1 MIVADSNLI
10 AYLLIPG
17 DKSAL
22 ADEVLLKDADWAV
35 PLICRSEVRNI
46 LALYMRHEGMSLS
59 QARRTMEKAEAIWRN
74 REFAVP
80 SDDVLGLAFR
90 HTITAYDGEFFVLA
104 QQLAVPFVTFDKLVR
119 KAFPNVAISAEDFL
133 AEKY

>member
-35 PLICRSEVRNI
+35 PLICRSEIRNI
-46 LALYMRHEGMSLS
+46 LTLYMRHEGMSLT
-59 QARRTMEKAEAIWRN
+59 QARRTMEKAEVLWSS

-80 SDDVLGLAFR
+80 SDDVLELTF
-90 HTITAYDGEFFVLA
+90 HHNITAYDGEFVVLA
-104 QQLAVPFVTFDKLVR
+104 KQLGVPFVTFDKPVR
-119 KAFPNVAISAEDFL
+119 KAFPTLAITAEEFL
-133 AEKY
+133 NP

>member
-22 ADEVLLKDADWAV
+22 ADEVLLKDSEWAV
-35 PLICRSEVRNI
+35 PLICRSEVKNV

-59 QARRTMEKAEAIWRN
+59 QARRTMETAERLWRS

-80 SDDVLGLAFR
+80 SDAVLELAS
-90 HTITAYDGEFFVLA
+90 HHGITAYDGEFVVLA
-104 QQLAVPFVTFDKLVR
+104 KQLGVPLVTFDKPVR
-119 KAFPNVAISAEDFL
+119 NTFPHIAFSAEDFL
-133 AEKY
+133 RR

>member
-35 PLICRSEVRNI
+35 PLICRSEIRNI
-46 LALYMRHEGMSLS
+46 LTLYMRHEGMSLA
-59 QARRTMEKAEAIWRN
+59 QARRTMEKAEVLWSS

-80 SDDVLGLAFR
+80 SDDVLELTF
-90 HTITAYDGEFFVLA
+90 HHNITAYDGEFVVLA
-104 QQLAVPFVTFDKLVR
+104 EQLGVPFVTFDKPVR
-119 KAFPNVAISAEDFL
+119 KAFLNLAMTAEEFL
-133 AEKY
+133 NH

>member
-22 ADEVLLKDADWAV
+22 ADEVLLKDSEWAV
-35 PLICRSEVRNI
+35 PLICRSEMRNI
-46 LALYMRHEGMSLS
+46 LALYMRHEAMSLS
-59 QARRTMEKAEAIWRN
+59 QARRTMEKAESLWRS

-80 SDDVLGLAFR
+80 SDDVLELSF
-90 HTITAYDGEFFVLA
+90 HHSITAYDGEYAVLA
-104 QQLAVPFVTFDKLVR
+104 KQLGIPLVTFDKAVR
-119 KAFPNVAISAEDFL
+119 KAFPNTAITAEDFL
-133 AEKY
+133 KT

>member
-35 PLICRSEVRNI
+35 PLICRSEIRNI
-46 LALYMRHEGMSLS
+46 LTLYMRHEGMSLA
-59 QARRTMEKAEAIWRN
+59 QARRTMERAEALWSS

-80 SDDVLGLAFR
+80 SYDVLELSF
-90 HTITAYDGEFFVLA
+90 HHKITAYDGEFVVLA
-104 QQLAVPFVTFDKLVR
+104 KHLGVPFVTFDKPVR
-119 KAFPNVAISAEDFL
+119 KAFPSLAIAAEEFL
-133 AEKY
+133 NH

>member
-22 ADEVLLKDADWAV
+22 ADEVLRKDADWAV

-59 QARRTMEKAEAIWRN
+59 QARRTMEKAEALWLN

-80 SDDVLGLAFR
+80 SDEVLELTF
-90 HTITAYDGEFFVLA
+90 HHNVTAYDGEFIVLA
-104 QQLAVPFVTFDKLVR
+104 NHLSVPFVTFDRPVR
-119 KAFPNVAISAEDFL
+119 KAFPNLALAAEEFL
-133 AEKY
+133 NP

>member
-17 DKSAL
+17 GKSAL

-35 PLICRSEVRNI
+35 PLICRSEIRNI
-46 LALYMRHEGMSLS
+46 LTLYMRHEGMSLA
-59 QARRTMEKAEAIWRN
+59 QARRTMEKAEVLWSS

-80 SDDVLGLAFR
+80 SDDVLELTF
-90 HTITAYDGEFFVLA
+90 HHNVTAYDGEFVVLA
-104 QQLAVPFVTFDKLVR
+104 KQLGVPLVTFDKPVR
-119 KAFPNVAISAEDFL
+119 KAFPTLAITAEEFL
-133 AEKY
+133 NH

>member
-22 ADEVLLKDADWAV
+22 ADDVLLKDADWAV

-59 QARRTMEKAEAIWRN
+59 QARRTMEKAEVLWSR

-80 SDDVLGLAFR
+80 SDDVLEMTF
-90 HTITAYDGEFFVLA
+90 HHNITAYDGEFVVLA
-104 QQLAVPFVTFDKLVR
+104 KQLGVPFVTFDKPVQ
-119 KAFPNVAISAEDFL
+119 KAFPKLALAAEEFL
-133 AEKY
+133 DR

>member
-17 DKSAL
+17 GKSLL
-22 ADEVLLKDADWAV
+22 ADKVLVKDSEWAV
-35 PLICRSEVRNI
+35 PLICRSEMRNI

-59 QARRTMEKAEAIWRN
+59 QASRTMEKAEILWQN

-80 SDDVLGLAFR
+80 NNDVLELVFR
-90 HTITAYDGEFFVLA
+90 HNISAYDAKFVVLA
-104 QQLAVPFVTFDKLVR
+104 KQLGVPLVTFDKPVR
-119 KAFPNVAISAEDFL
+119 KAFPNIAIAAEDYL
-133 AEKY
+133 LD